1 MGQGREFQIIRL
13 YDIIQLHNALQ
24 MICFARK
31 LRRYNLYMNCVSNL
45 LYSVIPYH
53 TY

>member
-24 MICFARK
+24 M
-31 LRRYNLYMNCVSNL
+31 RRYNLYMNCLSNL
-45 LYSVIPYH
+45 LYNVIPYH